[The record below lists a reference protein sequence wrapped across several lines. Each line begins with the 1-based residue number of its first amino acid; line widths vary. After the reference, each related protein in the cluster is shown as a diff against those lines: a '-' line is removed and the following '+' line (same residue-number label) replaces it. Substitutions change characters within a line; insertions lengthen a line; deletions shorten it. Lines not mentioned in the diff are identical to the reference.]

1 MRLSLVCVAA
11 LAASIEA
18 AAFERRQDG
27 YPDVSDCDLDAFE
40 GHTSEAL
47 LFCSNILKSGTATAT
62 VIKSYTT
69 TTTTTKKTTVTI
81 RTTPTPTPTPTLTPT
96 PTSTPTSKPSS
107 STTPPPPPPS
117 SSTPKPSPSS
127 SAPPPPPPSS
137 STPKPPPSSSSVPPP
152 PPSSSSVP
160 KPSSSPTP
168 VQPSSTLVSSTLVS
182 SPSPTPTGSPS
193 CGIAGY
199 VKTTAAYYFE
209 SSGTKNTFAACSALC
224 KADTKCKS
232 FGYGEANCMLFDVA
246 AVDNTNLN
254 PSSPYTFY
262 DATCPSEVPVG
273 KRSPQLDISFGLPAG
288 INISLDLGPKGI
300 SSACSCLII
309 SGPASTTVT
318 RTQSS
323 AIVTT
328 ATVTSTTTRTIGAA

>member
-1 MRLSLVCVAA
+1 MDIQMQHLEIWNRHGNGHQELYYYHDYHQEDYCHHPN
-11 LAASIEA
+11 
-18 AAFERRQDG
+18 DTNP
-27 YPDVSDCDLDAFE
+27 YPDS
-40 GHTSEAL
+40 HSNSY
-47 LFCSNILKSGTATAT
+47 SNIDTNFKAEFFDDTSTTSSIVFYSQAIALFFSTSTAT
-62 VIKSYTT
+62 
-69 TTTTTKKTTVTI
+69 TI
-81 RTTPTPTPTPTLTPT
+81 IIHPQTPTIFLL
-96 PTSTPTSKPSS
+96 STPATTIVFL
-107 STTPPPPPPS
+107 STQAIFVSHSRTAILHPRILNTRIQPIS
-117 SSTPKPSPSS
+117 VSHLSTNN
-127 SAPPPPPPSS
+127 
-137 STPKPPPSSSSVPPP
+137 
-152 PPSSSSVP
+152 
-160 KPSSSPTP
+160 
-168 VQPSSTLVSSTLVS
+168 
-182 SPSPTPTGSPS
+182 PS

-300 SSACSCLII
+300 SSACSCLIT

>member
-1 MRLSLVCVAA
+1 MRLSFVCVAA

-27 YPDVSDCDLDAFE
+27 YPDVSDCDLDAFQ

-62 VIKSYTT
+62 NDTNPYTDSHSNFYSDINTDFKSEFFDDT
-69 TTTTTKKTTVTI
+69 
-81 RTTPTPTPTPTLTPT
+81 
-96 PTSTPTSKPSS
+96 
-107 STTPPPPPPS
+107 STTPSIVFYSQAPALFFGTPTAASIIIHSQAPAIFFLCAPATTVIFL
-117 SSTPKPSPSS
+117 STQAIFISHSCTAILHS
-127 SAPPPPPPSS
+127 RVLN
-137 STPKPPPSSSSVPPP
+137 TRIH
-152 PPSSSSVP
+152 
-160 KPSSSPTP
+160 
-168 VQPSSTLVSSTLVS
+168 
-182 SPSPTPTGSPS
+182 TPTGSPS

-246 AVDNTNLN
+246 AADNTNLN
-254 PSSPYTFY
+254 PTSPYTFY
-262 DATCPSEVPVG
+262 DASCPSEVPVG
-273 KRSPQLDISFGLPAG
+273 KRSPQLDITLGQPGG
-288 INISLDLGPKGI
+288 INISLNLGPKGI
-300 SSACSCLII
+300 SSACSCLIT

-323 AIVTT
+323 AVVTT

>member
-1 MRLSLVCVAA
+1 MDIQMQHLEIWNRHGNGHQELYYYHDYHQEDYCHHPN
-11 LAASIEA
+11 
-18 AAFERRQDG
+18 DTNP
-27 YPDVSDCDLDAFE
+27 YPDS
-40 GHTSEAL
+40 HSNSY
-47 LFCSNILKSGTATAT
+47 SNIDTNFKAEFFDDTSTTSSIVFYSQAIALFFSTSTAT
-62 VIKSYTT
+62 
-69 TTTTTKKTTVTI
+69 TI
-81 RTTPTPTPTPTLTPT
+81 IIH
-96 PTSTPTSKPSS
+96 
-107 STTPPPPPPS
+107 
-117 SSTPKPSPSS
+117 
-127 SAPPPPPPSS
+127 
-137 STPKPPPSSSSVPPP
+137 PKPPPSSSSVPPP